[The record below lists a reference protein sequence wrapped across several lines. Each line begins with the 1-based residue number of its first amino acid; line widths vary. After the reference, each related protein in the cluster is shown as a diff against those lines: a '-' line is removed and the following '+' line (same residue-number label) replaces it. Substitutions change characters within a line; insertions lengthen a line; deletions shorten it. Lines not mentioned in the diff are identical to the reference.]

1 MVSTPLHAAPPCVV
15 WLGFSPGVKAGLEIT
30 RIVTVIPGRAADP
43 WAVGTISE
51 LVDVPYGGAGRE
63 IAIIDV

>member
-1 MVSTPLHAAPPCVV
+1 M